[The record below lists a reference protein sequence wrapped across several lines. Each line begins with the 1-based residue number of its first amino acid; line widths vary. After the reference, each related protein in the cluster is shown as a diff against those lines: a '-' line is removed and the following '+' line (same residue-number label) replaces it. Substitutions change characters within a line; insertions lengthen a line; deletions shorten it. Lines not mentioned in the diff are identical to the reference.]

1 MPELCRNFQRG
12 SCRYGERCKFLHSV
26 QQQTKPTSPF
36 GFGSGQQQQQQSSNP
51 YGFGAKQQQNKPFG
65 NTWNRFNPS
74 DNEAG
79 HAPSST
85 KQKPDSK
92 TQAANHTCTDPE
104 TCKRLIAE
112 DFEQERPIWK
122 LTCYGH
128 ARNGPCDIV
137 GDISYEEL
145 RAVAYDDAKRGINVQ
160 SIVERERNLS
170 NSKLVEFQNLLQTPY
185 VARLG
190 SAVGMQNLFPR
201 ATTNGMSPTGLSSA
215 PPQVSSFSQL
225 GASLN
230 TGFGAR
236 PSGPTTNNV
245 PNQPNAFSSS
255 FPTSNPFGVRPP
267 AQVNNLFGK
276 PSTFPNS
283 TQNPGAFGTN
293 NIPSVN
299 GSFGGQL
306 ANQQQGNLFPSNA
319 AGFPTS
325 GAGSNVFSSLGASP
339 HTSQSFTAQSPISSN
354 VNASSLSVSVAKEKG
369 SGDMS
374 IWSKETWRPGEI
386 PEEAPADEYVY

>member
-1 MPELCRNFQRG
+1 M
-12 SCRYGERCKFLHSV
+12 
-26 QQQTKPTSPF
+26 
-36 GFGSGQQQQQQSSNP
+36 
-51 YGFGAKQQQNKPFG
+51 
-65 NTWNRFNPS
+65 NTWCSKVFDLHQPFTNL
-74 DNEAG
+74 
-79 HAPSST
+79 SSL
-85 KQKPDSK
+85 Q
-92 TQAANHTCTDPE
+92 
-104 TCKRLIAE
+104 
-112 DFEQERPIWK
+112 
-122 LTCYGH
+122 
-128 ARNGPCDIV
+128 
-137 GDISYEEL
+137 
-145 RAVAYDDAKRGINVQ
+145 
-160 SIVERERNLS
+160 VERERNLS

-230 TGFGAR
+230 TGFGA
-236 PSGPTTNNV
+236 
-245 PNQPNAFSSS
+245 
-255 FPTSNPFGVRPP
+255 RPP

-354 VNASSLSVSVAKEKG
+354 VNASSLSVSSVAKEKG

>member
-236 PSGPTTNNV
+236 YKYVLSLIFEL
-245 PNQPNAFSSS
+245 FS
-255 FPTSNPFGVRPP
+255 
-267 AQVNNLFGK
+267 
-276 PSTFPNS
+276 
-283 TQNPGAFGTN
+283 
-293 NIPSVN
+293 
-299 GSFGGQL
+299 
-306 ANQQQGNLFPSNA
+306 
-319 AGFPTS
+319 
-325 GAGSNVFSSLGASP
+325 
-339 HTSQSFTAQSPISSN
+339 
-354 VNASSLSVSVAKEKG
+354 
-369 SGDMS
+369 
-374 IWSKETWRPGEI
+374 
-386 PEEAPADEYVY
+386 